1 MREDKLKDTHHDITV
16 MGKDML
22 IMFTTIIIRVLK
34 FFPSLEEAFFWDFDT
49 QMRNMLHIRIE
60 N

>member
-34 FFPSLEEAFFWDFDT
+34 FFPSLEEAFF
-49 QMRNMLHIRIE
+49 
-60 N
+60 